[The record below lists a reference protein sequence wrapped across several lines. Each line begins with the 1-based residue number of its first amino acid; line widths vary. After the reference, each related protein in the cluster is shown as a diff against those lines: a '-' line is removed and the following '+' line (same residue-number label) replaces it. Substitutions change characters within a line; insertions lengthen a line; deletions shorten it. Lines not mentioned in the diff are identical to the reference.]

1 MPDSNQR
8 RGRGIMPPLF
18 PFQRRRAHLH
28 PALRRRRDGVPVLRV
43 DDYPTG
49 VRPLLADLGSVHQVL
64 REIEARGLAYH
75 LGIVPARLTEAMA
88 AHLATLRHMIPV
100 VHGHGHGLHLTPL
113 LVAAGDPL
121 NQRRTVGEFDEF
133 AGLTFETIKA
143 RLAEARYLV
152 EERLGRSVTG
162 YIPPC
167 NRAGRTTGRAL
178 VETGYTHY
186 FSERRIP
193 GCPLPG
199 LASDF
204 YGRSDSYR
212 PGSRCP
218 RVVTLHATWE
228 ADLLRDGNERSLAR
242 LLDHLAACA
251 AAAPA

>member
-1 MPDSNQR
+1 
-8 RGRGIMPPLF
+8 MPPFF
-18 PFQRRRAHLH
+18 PLQRRRGLEH
-28 PALRRRRDGVPVLRV
+28 PALRQRRNGVPVLRV

-49 VRPLLADLGSVHQVL
+49 VRPVLADLGSVHRVL
-64 REIEARGLAYH
+64 REIEERGLSYH

-88 AHLATLRHMIPV
+88 AHLLTLRHMIPV
-100 VHGHGHGLHLTPL
+100 VHGHDHGLRLTPL

-133 AGLTFETIKA
+133 EGQTFDVIKA
-143 RLAEARYLV
+143 LLAEARRLV
-152 EERLGRSVTG
+152 EDRLGRSVTG

-199 LASDF
+199 LSSDF
-204 YGRSDSYR
+204 YGRSDRYR

-218 RVVTLHATWE
+218 GVVTLHATWE
-228 ADLLRDGNERSLAR
+228 ADLLREGNERSLAG

-251 AAAPA
+251 VAASSRS